1 LATTVFCY
9 DSYITVSGS
18 DLIPSI
24 DPGTEVTTWQP
35 IQISIAENCPVDYEF
50 NLDVMAYDNIGA
62 SVFETIALEVVYNVA
77 NDQNLPAV
85 TKLNKN
91 YPNPFNPQTSI
102 SYSLK
107 QAGPVKIEIFNVK
120 GQLVRTLVNTT
131 KKAGKYNAVWFG
143 QNDSGSKVGSG
154 IYFYKMQT
162 TDFTDIERMLL
173 LK

>member
-1 LATTVFCY
+1 
-9 DSYITVSGS
+9 
-18 DLIPSI
+18 
-24 DPGTEVTTWQP
+24 
-35 IQISIAENCPVDYEF
+35 
-50 NLDVMAYDNIGA
+50 MAYDNIGA

-77 NDQNLPAV
+77 NDQNLPAF